1 MKKFC
6 WLFLFGLIGVT
17 SNALAQS
24 EPFYKGKTVRIM
36 VGFAP
41 GGVMDLWAR
50 LLAQHLGK
58 YIPGQPSVIVQ
69 NMTGAGS
76 MTAANYVYSVAK
88 PDGLTLGLIF
98 PALYFDQHLGAKE
111 VQYDWAKFV
120 WIGSPERTKELFY
133 IRSDSPY
140 KTFDDLRGAKEPPRC
155 GSAGASRGTST
166 YYFPRILEESL
177 GVKFNI
183 VFGYGG
189 TSEIDLAVERGELH
203 CRAGSILGFMGRDPG
218 RTWLKTGFVRVLVQ
232 SGATRDPKLPE
243 IPTLYELMDK
253 YKTADNIRR
262 LAKVMLSTGDVGR
275 PIVVTPGTPAER
287 VKLLRDGF
295 MNTMQDAELLAEAK
309 KRGWEAIP
317 VSGEELEGIARDVMA
332 QPAEVIQQLK
342 KLLEN

>member
-1 MKKFC
+1 
-6 WLFLFGLIGVT
+6 
-17 SNALAQS
+17 
-24 EPFYKGKTVRIM
+24 
-36 VGFAP
+36 
-41 GGVMDLWAR
+41 
-50 LLAQHLGK
+50 
-58 YIPGQPSVIVQ
+58 
-69 NMTGAGS
+69 
-76 MTAANYVYSVAK
+76 
-88 PDGLTLGLIF
+88 
-98 PALYFDQHLGAKE
+98 
-111 VQYDWAKFV
+111 
-120 WIGSPERTKELFY
+120 
-133 IRSDSPY
+133 
-140 KTFDDLRGAKEPPRC
+140 
-155 GSAGASRGTST
+155 
-166 YYFPRILEESL
+166 
-177 GVKFNI
+177 
-183 VFGYGG
+183 
-189 TSEIDLAVERGELH
+189 
-203 CRAGSILGFMGRDPG
+203 MGRDPG

>member
-1 MKKFC
+1 MKKVC
-6 WLFLFGLIGVT
+6 WLFLFGLIGVA

-120 WIGSPERTKELFY
+120 WIGSPERP
-133 IRSDSPY
+133 RS
-140 KTFDDLRGAKEPPRC
+140 C
-155 GSAGASRGTST
+155 
-166 YYFPRILEESL
+166 
-177 GVKFNI
+177 
-183 VFGYGG
+183 
-189 TSEIDLAVERGELH
+189 
-203 CRAGSILGFMGRDPG
+203 SIF
-218 RTWLKTGFVRVLVQ
+218 
-232 SGATRDPKLPE
+232 E
-243 IPTLYELMDK
+243 
-253 YKTADNIRR
+253 
-262 LAKVMLSTGDVGR
+262 
-275 PIVVTPGTPAER
+275 PIVLTKHLTIFERLRSLLDAGPRER
-287 VKLLRDGF
+287 VEVQAPIIF
-295 MNTMQDAELLAEAK
+295 PAFW
-309 KRGWEAIP
+309 KRAW
-317 VSGEELEGIARDVMA
+317 V
-332 QPAEVIQQLK
+332 
-342 KLLEN
+342 